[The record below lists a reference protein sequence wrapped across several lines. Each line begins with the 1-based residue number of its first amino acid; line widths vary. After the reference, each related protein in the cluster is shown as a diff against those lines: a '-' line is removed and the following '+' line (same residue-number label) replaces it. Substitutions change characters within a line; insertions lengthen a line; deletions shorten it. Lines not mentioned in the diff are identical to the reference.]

1 MKMEMCRP
9 WKKEVTMAEVI
20 LHYAYRMDHFTV
32 KRSIVSGDL
41 EGRFMRK
48 IMEDYGQA
56 IIYAVL
62 GSGCIGVLWYLLGY
76 VR

>member
-1 MKMEMCRP
+1 MDTG
-9 WKKEVTMAEVI
+9 W
-20 LHYAYRMDHFTV
+20 DHFTE

-48 IMEDYGQA
+48 IIEDYGQA

-76 VR
+76 IW